1 MTDKK
6 NAADT
11 KRTNETKSILLVG
24 VGGQGTIL
32 ASKILSEALTRA
44 GYDVKMSE
52 IHGMSQR
59 GGSVTTHVRFG
70 EKVYSP
76 IIDEG
81 SADILVSFEKVEAV
95 RWLSCLKPGGF
106 AVVNDC
112 EIHPLSVL
120 TGAAEYPAD
129 VLAQLKR
136 EVPNVLALNAG
147 EIAGAL
153 GSVKAQNIVLLGAL
167 VRAMRLDHID
177 WPSVMKDLIPPKM
190 YDLNLRAFEAGAA
203 IANPL

>member
-1 MTDKK
+1 MTDKR
-6 NAADT
+6 DGRGT
-11 KRTNETKSILLVG
+11 TKSILLVG

-32 ASKILSEALTRA
+32 ASKVLSEGLMRA

-70 EKVYSP
+70 KKVYSP

-81 SADILVSFEKVEAV
+81 SADILVAFEKVEAV

-106 AVVNDC
+106 VVVNDY

-120 TGAAEYPAD
+120 TGAAVYPAD
-129 VLAQLKR
+129 VLAQLER
-136 EVPNVLALNAG
+136 EVPNVLALNAV
-147 EIAGAL
+147 EIAEAL

-167 VRAMRLDHID
+167 VRAMELGHID
-177 WPSVMKDLIPPKM
+177 WASVMKDIIPPKM
-190 YDLNLRAFEAGAA
+190 YDLNMRAFEAGANQA
-203 IANPL
+203 AGK